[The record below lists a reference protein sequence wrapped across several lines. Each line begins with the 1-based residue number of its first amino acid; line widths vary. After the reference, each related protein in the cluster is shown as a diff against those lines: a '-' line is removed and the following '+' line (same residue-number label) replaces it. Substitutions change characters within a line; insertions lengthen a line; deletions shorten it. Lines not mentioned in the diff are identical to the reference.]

1 MTGRRLASARG
12 IGSALGGACL
22 ITALLVAGAGSAGAQ
37 RRGSRGGGGFNQYF
51 GSPDEMYQPPDF
63 HGNVPYDGRFTFARI
78 RYRGFDHFSGRE
90 GPGWSH
96 DYPDAEEN
104 FTKIVRDI
112 STIDPFVQQ
121 GPMVGSVLVAL
132 DDPLLFKYPV
142 AYMSEPGGWHPND
155 KEIAGFR
162 TYLEKGGFI
171 IFDDFRENWRGE
183 FDFTNLRQEV
193 ARAFPNA
200 KWVKLTGNEP
210 IFDSFFKIDLQAAI
224 SRTSAYGTNLPTY
237 WTVYED
243 NDPKKR
249 MLFIANVDNDIGESW
264 QWSGTGF
271 VPIAAANE
279 TYKLGV
285 NYIIYALT
293 H

>member
-1 MTGRRLASARG
+1 MRLLKWTAAAA
-12 IGSALGGACL
+12 ALAVC
-22 ITALLVAGAGSAGAQ
+22 ALPAAAQ
-37 RRGSRGGGGFNQYF
+37 RRGYGQFFGG
-51 GSPDEMYQPPDF
+51 PDQMYQPPDF

-104 FTKIVRDI
+104 FSKILRDVTAVR
-112 STIDPFVQQ
+112 PFVES

-142 AYMSEPGGWHPND
+142 SYMSEPGAWHPND
-155 KEIAGFR
+155 KEIAGLR
-162 TYLEKGGFI
+162 AYLLKGGFM
-171 IFDDFRENWRGE
+171 IFDDFREGWRGSY
-183 FDFTNLRQEV
+183 DFTNLQQEM
-193 ARAFPNA
+193 ARALPGA
-200 KWVKLTGNEP
+200 KWVQLTGAEP
-210 IFDSFFKIDLQAAI
+210 IFDSFFKIDLKAAV
-224 SRTSAYGTNLPTY
+224 SQTSAYGTRPPSY
-237 WTVYED
+237 WGIYED

-249 MLFIANVDNDIGESW
+249 LMVIGNVDDDIGESW
-264 QWSGTGF
+264 QWSGQGF

-279 TYKLGV
+279 TYKLGI
-285 NYIIYALT
+285 NYVIYALT